1 MTTPADYE
9 EDDDII
15 DIGNIYFKDIM
26 SEDDIVYAGDGI
38 YCVKNQLILTANEG
52 ISYNDVEELMKTYDA
67 SIVGYIELTNDYQ
80 IEFDN
85 DIEIN
90 VIKQII
96 DELNNNSLVE
106 AASLNIVTNENVEF
120 KTNDAKWCDEW
131 TEATPSGNNWG
142 IETIKLE
149 SALKDLGV
157 ISSNSSIDTSM
168 LNNVKIGVIDGGF
181 DENHED
187 IDFTHV
193 WNNFSDVAA
202 LINDGSHGT
211 GIAGV
216 MGAGFNNG
224 KGITGICVKNRLYG
238 FSTLG
243 NLEPELS
250 DKNSIFKLKYALA
263 LLIGNNVKVIN
274 RSCGIGDIAFCAAQ
288 GNSNAI
294 NYWNDITAEYD
305 RFLCKLIDKG
315 YDFLII
321 TSAGNSNDLLYYE
334 DLNTDE
340 APYGYVNVDI
350 YNNNELLYPNANT
363 SIKYGT
369 STSAAD
375 VILNDTDAKYDD
387 EFQYSTNYKVKSRVV
402 SVGSMNSSGN
412 MSDFSCRGTR
422 VDVLAP
428 GEEIYSCAITGTG
441 ISGGDYNERRG
452 TSIAA
457 PHAAGSLGLAYSINP
472 AISATRLKST
482 LTSTASNYNIVIGSK
497 NCKVVNAAELVSK
510 TQSVLESLTS
520 SGKNISTQTNIM
532 VLQWDLYMMKII
544 IHYQMLK

>member
-1 MTTPADYE
+1 M
-9 EDDDII
+9 
-15 DIGNIYFKDIM
+15 
-26 SEDDIVYAGDGI
+26 
-38 YCVKNQLILTANEG
+38 CKNQLILTANEG

-149 SALKDLGV
+149 SALKNLGV

-250 DKNSIFKLKYALA
+250 DKK
-263 LLIGNNVKVIN
+263 
-274 RSCGIGDIAFCAAQ
+274 
-288 GNSNAI
+288 
-294 NYWNDITAEYD
+294 
-305 RFLCKLIDKG
+305 
-315 YDFLII
+315 
-321 TSAGNSNDLLYYE
+321 
-334 DLNTDE
+334 
-340 APYGYVNVDI
+340 
-350 YNNNELLYPNANT
+350 
-363 SIKYGT
+363 
-369 STSAAD
+369 
-375 VILNDTDAKYDD
+375 
-387 EFQYSTNYKVKSRVV
+387 
-402 SVGSMNSSGN
+402 
-412 MSDFSCRGTR
+412 
-422 VDVLAP
+422 
-428 GEEIYSCAITGTG
+428 
-441 ISGGDYNERRG
+441 
-452 TSIAA
+452 
-457 PHAAGSLGLAYSINP
+457 
-472 AISATRLKST
+472 
-482 LTSTASNYNIVIGSK
+482 
-497 NCKVVNAAELVSK
+497 
-510 TQSVLESLTS
+510 
-520 SGKNISTQTNIM
+520 
-532 VLQWDLYMMKII
+532 
-544 IHYQMLK
+544 